1 MPYST
6 EDLRDLIIELD
17 KKIDKVV
24 STVEY
29 MKTRQDENATDLAK
43 IKDPD
48 NGLFVRVKVLENW
61 KDTHS
66 KITWGAITALLGLAT
81 KQIWDILT

>member
-24 STVEY
+24 NTVEY
-29 MKTRQDENATDLAK
+29 MKTRQDENASDLAK

>member
-1 MPYST
+1 MAYST
-6 EDLRDLIIELD
+6 DDLRDLIIELD
-17 KKIDKVV
+17 KKVDKVV
-24 STVEY
+24 NTVEY
-29 MKTRQDENATDLAK
+29 MKTKQDENGTDLAK

-48 NGLFVRVKVLENW
+48 NGLFARIKELENW

-81 KQIWDILT
+81 KQVWDILT